1 MKQKNKLVFLDI
13 KRAFDVILSIFFIC
27 LFFLPF
33 LIIAILIKIDS
44 KGPLI
49 YWSDRIGRY
58 NRIFKMPKFRSM
70 VENSPLIASHLLEYP
85 DKFLTPV
92 GRVLRKTSLDE
103 IPQLWSILIGDMS
116 FVGPRPALFN
126 QFDLIELRTLKGL
139 HYLTP
144 GLTGWAQV
152 NGRNAISW
160 EKKFELDVWY
170 TQNIG
175 FFLDLKIL
183 FLTIKKIFVSEG
195 INQAGSATM
204 EAFKGS

>member
-1 MKQKNKLVFLDI
+1 MKQKNKLVFFDT

-49 YWSDRIGRY
+49 YWSNRIGRY
-58 NRIFKMPKFRSM
+58 NRIFRMPKFRSM
-70 VENSPLIASHLLEYP
+70 VENSPLIASHLLEFP
-85 DKFLTPV
+85 DKYLTPV

-126 QFDLIELRTLKGL
+126 QYDLIELRTFKGL

-152 NGRNAISW
+152 NGRDDLSISNKVYFD
-160 EKKFELDVWY
+160 EEYLKNKSLKFD
-170 TQNIG
+170 I
-175 FFLDLKIL
+175 KIL
-183 FLTIKKIFVSEG
+183 YLTFIKIIQMDGV
-195 INQAGSATM
+195 QH
-204 EAFKGS
+204 